1 MASISPAPLNTPNS
15 RTFVA
20 LTRPRPSSSSRY
32 CQRYPTRGPAFR
44 LTMAKTVPSRGRRYR
59 ASPIGSPASPASPS
73 NAGRPPAEE
82 TSVSALPSPAIRNTR
97 SRRRRRSVRT
107 AMSVAWPCSISPYS
121 TSTLL
126 GRSMPASVCRTLP
139 SNPKATS
146 APLGAGALFVPRIR
160 LRSGTDAWIQTAG
173 SSGSSDTDA
182 VARAGRTSTGTW
194 AGEQAAQNIA
204 PRTEPSRVSVRTV
217 SFCARRRGRR
227 ARAAGI
233 AGPRGTRA
241 LPRRGWA
248 PSGDAGSVAGGR
260 ERTPHPLVK
269 AVSLRRRGNTSSS
282 RVIRGSSPEHGHQ
295 YDEQPVDH
303 AADRPRVPV
312 SALAQCAV
320 MPPRGRIVLR
330 AHATPVIERVPK
342 AVVAGVAHADEH
354 TLPALA
360 GDGGDGQGGGV
371 KLSEHRLR
379 RPPPNAMPSE
389 QAGERCAA
397 QRARGNRGR
406 GELEQRPDPRLVDRR
421 TEPEHLGIEP
431 LQLLPQAIGQAP
443 ELRLQLLLGAR
454 QFPELNKQ
462 RVIDV
467 HLPER
472 GPVGAQRVGQD
483 ETVPPVVLGSRGAVA
498 VAKAIELLGIDGE
511 HVEAALEQGLHDG
524 PARHF
529 DGDGDPRRL
538 TVGEGRQPIRH
549 LAQGAARVL
558 DPAPS
563 LQAALG
569 REHRELVS
577 LARPVHPNVKC
588 VRTLAHAPSLSD
600 PRLTVVSRPTLYW
613 RSRRDSPLD
622 VHHGRPRWGA
632 TPFQVLRALGPA
644 GEVGRGA
651 RPVGSRDRKNGTGS
665 RRPPARTRRRPDL
678 VAVVER

>member
-1 MASISPAPLNTPNS
+1 MLCVRPLERVEQLLDSAGTPATL
-15 RTFVA
+15 FVEQLQA
-20 LTRPRPSSSSRY
+20 RQQ
-32 CQRYPTRGPAFR
+32 QRDVLARGLRGP
-44 LTMAKTVPSRGRRYR
+44 RGDAQRGGVKF
-59 ASPIGSPASPASPS
+59 S
-73 NAGRPPAEE
+73 EH
-82 TSVSALPSPAIRNTR
+82 
-97 SRRRRRSVRT
+97 RRRR
-107 AMSVAWPCSISPYS
+107 
-121 TSTLL
+121 
-126 GRSMPASVCRTLP
+126 
-139 SNPKATS
+139 
-146 APLGAGALFVPRIR
+146 
-160 LRSGTDAWIQTAG
+160 
-173 SSGSSDTDA
+173 
-182 VARAGRTSTGTW
+182 
-194 AGEQAAQNIA
+194 
-204 PRTEPSRVSVRTV
+204 
-217 SFCARRRGRR
+217 
-227 ARAAGI
+227 
-233 AGPRGTRA
+233 
-241 LPRRGWA
+241 
-248 PSGDAGSVAGGR
+248 
-260 ERTPHPLVK
+260 H
-269 AVSLRRRGNTSSS
+269 
-282 RVIRGSSPEHGHQ
+282 
-295 YDEQPVDH
+295 
-303 AADRPRVPV
+303 
-312 SALAQCAV
+312 
-320 MPPRGRIVLR
+320 
-330 AHATPVIERVPK
+330 
-342 AVVAGVAHADEH
+342 
-354 TLPALA
+354 
-360 GDGGDGQGGGV
+360 
-371 KLSEHRLR
+371 
-379 RPPPNAMPSE
+379 PPNAMPSE

-483 ETVPPVVLGSRGAVA
+483 EAVPPVVLGSRGAVA

-538 TVGEGRQPIRH
+538 AVGEGRQPIRH

-558 DPAPS
+558 DPALS

-644 GEVGRGA
+644 GAPSKAAEDM
-651 RPVGSRDRKNGTGS
+651 SDFDQKNGTGS
-665 RRPPARTRRRPDL
+665 RRSLSHAPASSPLPGARRFNRHWPRPLPGGEATRGLRTG
-678 VAVVER
+678 